1 MSSLIA
7 MTSDVVFLLKYHP
20 LAEFPVMDPG
30 SETRT
35 ENPCL
40 LGD

>member
-20 LAEFPVMDPG
+20 LAEFPVIG
-30 SETRT
+30 SNIRLEH
-35 ENPCL
+35 PCQ
-40 LGD
+40 LGG